1 MCLNG
6 PCRSDPCQR
15 VITRQPR
22 GPRTHKHMNHHM
34 KFQTEKN
41 VETLSCVYLRTA
53 NDLGCL
59 HHYIRVVL
67 LKHQEK
73 RVIPGSLSYTE
84 PTHCQILRL
93 RDESRES
100 RTSISTMPSL
110 HICHFHMLFP
120 TLQICRMTAQQ
131 FAHF

>member
-1 MCLNG
+1 VCLNG

-15 VITRQPR
+15 IITGQKYNWQ
-22 GPRTHKHMNHHM
+22 GPRTHEHMNHHM
-34 KFQTEKN
+34 KFRTEKSA
-41 VETLSCVYLRTA
+41 ETLSCVYLRTA

-59 HHYIRVVL
+59 HHYIRVIL

-93 RDESRES
+93 RDQSREIENQYS
-100 RTSISTMPSL
+100 NDAIPPHLPFPYAIPNFATL
-110 HICHFHMLFP
+110 H
-120 TLQICRMTAQQ
+120 
-131 FAHF
+131 